1 MPPSSQTPAHGPEQ
15 HPRRQHD
22 PQRGVGWLNRF
33 FRKIVG
39 PAQVDNTRPGGY
51 FEDETLR
58 HQQLAAMGLEMRTD
72 ANGHSYVVERAERPE
87 SAEPQESTEQPEPI
101 DNPDATDQPPHP
113 RDAAAD

>member
-1 MPPSSQTPAHGPEQ
+1 MPSSSQIPFHGPEQ

-72 ANGHSYVVERAERPE
+72 ANGHSYVVKRVERPE
-87 SAEPQESTEQPEPI
+87 SADESDE
-101 DNPDATDQPPHP
+101 AAQPPHP
-113 RDAAAD
+113 GDAAAD